1 MMKKYFLLYFVVF
14 TIPIFLGLS
23 AWQSSRYI
31 SLKQEIR
38 RFEETQSEWVESNKR
53 LVVGISV
60 LSSPARIEHI
70 AQTEI
75 GMSKIKPENV
85 LQVKIEGEKFER

>member
-1 MMKKYFLLYFVVF
+1 MMKKHFLLYFIVF
-14 TIPIFLGLS
+14 TIPVFLGLS
-23 AWQSSRYI
+23 AWQSSRYT
-31 SLKQEIR
+31 SLKHEIR
-38 RFEETQSEWVESNKR
+38 RLEEAQSEWVESNKR

-70 AQTEI
+70 ARTEI

-85 LQVKIEGEKFER
+85 LQVKIGGEQFER